1 MYKIFISNASGE
13 YLGEAKYIYIHVYI
27 YTYDYMFYIMHIYIY
42 IYIYI
47 CNMYKCIDRQ
57 TVLIF
62 AAATWLLAK
71 DFKV

>member
-1 MYKIFISNASGE
+1 
-13 YLGEAKYIYIHVYI
+13 
-27 YTYDYMFYIMHIYIY
+27 MFYIMHIYIY

-62 AAATWLLAK
+62 AAATRLIEQ
-71 DFKV
+71 DIKV